1 MAFNQY
7 DLCCFTKVY
16 IVTIVVTLPIVTK
29 KKNSEILNCKLFRS
43 FMGGA
48 TRNRTGDTRIFS
60 PLLYQLSYGTNIV
73 FSFAVAK
80 VVIIFKLPNFFQI
93 KSTDKNLISLLSVL

>member
-60 PLLYQLSYGTNIV
+60 PLLYQLSYGTIM
-73 FSFAVAK
+73 SFC
-80 VVIIFKLPNFFQI
+80 
-93 KSTDKNLISLLSVL
+93 ISLFRLRVQRYGLF

>member
-60 PLLYQLSYGTNIV
+60 PLLYQLSYGTSCLFGPV
-73 FSFAVAK
+73 
-80 VVIIFKLPNFFQI
+80 
-93 KSTDKNLISLLSVL
+93 ISLLRLQR